1 MSKLQDTAIDYLR
14 AGLSVLP
21 VTDKKSPA
29 LDWKALQEE
38 PLTEDRAKAIFS
50 GSTHGIGIICGK
62 VSGGLEVIDIDA
74 KYDLTGKLWEE
85 LRRLIEDNLPDVYS
99 RLVIASSRSGGYHLY
114 YRIAFQ
120 DPDAKQEGNNSNLAR
135 RPATEEEKKANP
147 GEKVKV
153 LIETRGEGGYIVASP
168 TPGYSYLQGDPTAI
182 PTITEEER
190 GILFNI
196 ARSFNTY
203 TQPEAPKV
211 KAYPNS
217 LPTTGLTPFEDY
229 AQRGAEDMLSRLQA
243 KGWRIVRESGPRIH
257 LLRPGDTDT
266 KSSGNYHTELRT
278 LRIFSSSTEF
288 NADKAYSLPDAFTI
302 LEFGAITEA
311 NRSLAYRRLLEMGYG
326 EPIKRSS
333 TPQPP
338 TQVKTE
344 RITVAR
350 ITAEPEA
357 LPTIST
363 PGEMLKIEDIPTA
376 TGSEVLITS
385 PGGPEAE
392 AEILNAIR
400 LLRQK
405 PVRIYIQEQGRDK
418 VRASSFQLQVII
430 NRFADLEEEKG
441 ELDSVDIDRFL
452 EEVVTTAGSLPPL
465 ERDLFKQT
473 FLEQAQGLSLGITAE
488 SLDIALSRI
497 TQTKAK
503 ENLSQDLKAILSE
516 AEKQIATGEPNKALE
531 LLQQRTKEA
540 KEKTKEEDFSKY
552 LIPNNLEEVGR
563 ALRDK
568 PPGLETLYK
577 IGKVDLTYP
586 AGALSFVAA
595 GTGHGKTTFL
605 INSILQAVEANPDK
619 AFHFF
624 SYEESAEAITRN
636 MLNTFAAVPLGANN
650 RRIIEGLLSGSG
662 DYVRREHREADLREY
677 RAKEQAFK
685 EILNSGRLVIHYT
698 DLTSEGITELISYLH
713 SRQQIGGIFIDY
725 MQLLRRS
732 RETGVKYSQ
741 RQQELKDVCR
751 DLMHAAVETGL
762 PIVLG
767 AQFNREANHPL
778 DLHTSKIGEAGDIE
792 RQANLVLGLWD
803 NNKKKLDVERKLE
816 KEMKAKPAE
825 LFLEDTMYVTILK
838 NRAGITG
845 EEASFPYNGNLG
857 KIYPK
862 QEPSKTGK
870 PLFIDS

>member
-1 MSKLQDTAIDYLR
+1 MSKLQDTAISYLR

-29 LDWKALQEE
+29 LDWKLLQEE
-38 PLTEDRAKAIFS
+38 PLTEDSAKAIFS

-74 KYDLTGKLWEE
+74 KYDLTGELWEE
-85 LRRLIEDNLPDVYS
+85 LRTLIEDNLPDVYS

-120 DPDAKQEGNNSNLAR
+120 DPDAKQAGNISNLAR

-168 TPGYSYLQGDPTAI
+168 TLGYSYLQGDPTAI

-211 KAYPNS
+211 KAYPKPS
-217 LPTTGLTPFEDY
+217 SSPISGLTPFEDY
-229 AQRGAEDMLSRLQA
+229 AQRGAEDMLNRLQA

-441 ELDSVDIDRFL
+441 ALDSVDIDRFL
-452 EEVVTTAGSLPPL
+452 EEVVTTAVSLPPL

-473 FLEQAQGLSLGITAE
+473 FLEQAQELSLGITAE
-488 SLDIALSRI
+488 SLDIALTRLS
-497 TQTKAK
+497 QTTAK
-503 ENLSQDLKAILSE
+503 EGLSQDLRALLSE
-516 AEKQIATGEPNKALE
+516 AEKEVATGDPSKALE

-636 MLNTFAAVPLGANN
+636 MLNTFAEVTLSVNN
-650 RRIIEGLLSGSG
+650 RRTIESLLTGSG
-662 DYVRREHREADLREY
+662 DYVGKEHRKSYDQYQAKAEAFSSLLSKGKL
-677 RAKEQAFK
+677 A
-685 EILNSGRLVIHYT
+685 IHYI
-698 DLTSEGITELISYLH
+698 DYSSDELTELIHYLH

-725 MQLLRRS
+725 MQLLHKGQKGRN
-732 RETGVKYSQ
+732 KYSS
-741 RQQELKDVCR
+741 RQEELKQICL
-751 DLMHAAVETGL
+751 DLKDIAVKTGL
-762 PIVLG
+762 PLVIG
-767 AQFNREANHPL
+767 AQFNREVVNPL
-778 DLHTSKIGEAGDIE
+778 LLHTSKIGEAGDIE
-792 RQANLVLGLWD
+792 RIAGLIIGLWD
-803 NNKKKLDVERKLE
+803 TNKTQIAEGKDRSEISSKGSLLE
-816 KEMKAKPAE
+816 PGRIYAK
-825 LFLEDTMYVTILK
+825 ILK
-838 NRAGITG
+838 NRTG
-845 EEASFPYNGNLG
+845 LSEEEDSFSYNSNLG
-857 KIYPK
+857 KIYPQ
-862 QEPSKTGK
+862 QEASRRSGA
-870 PLFIDS
+870 FD